1 MEIRWKKSWFLGLLY
16 RMLSDWWVI
25 RIQAADESCLQA
37 PWHYSPINQ
46 SFDLPLR
53 ILVLVVLLVGWA
65 VGATAKFAASDDSH
79 FIKHEWCHHPTIA
92 ALTSQPA
99 PHPHFINKDN
109 EMTKGPKVVV
119 DTRLTTYYNTWL
131 TSTISTWELAD
142 CLFTVCKVTRHTA
155 FTATDL
161 RWFHFM
167 PDF

>member
-1 MEIRWKKSWFLGLLY
+1 MT
-16 RMLSDWWVI
+16 
-25 RIQAADESCLQA
+25 
-37 PWHYSPINQ
+37 
-46 SFDLPLR
+46 
-53 ILVLVVLLVGWA
+53 LVLAYQSIFRSHFEDISFSRAISRLS

-131 TSTISTWELAD
+131 TSTIST
-142 CLFTVCKVTRHTA
+142 
-155 FTATDL
+155 
-161 RWFHFM
+161 
-167 PDF
+167 